1 MADDYFTKAEKI
13 KQKVRNLD
21 WEKKIKLLEKDFED
35 KKFSKEEFLDKKRQV
50 YSEVLDQ
57 MSEINQEKMKLNKD
71 HSAEP
76 IEDDYLS
83 DEDLE
88 IFQEQLTPF
97 QYMSLTKDYLGE
109 FDSQDIVF
117 SDDFRKFENLENFVH
132 WECVKK
138 IEKLRIHNNYFSCE
152 FMDKNELVIKDI
164 ACLNELSKLEELVF
178 DDEGNLGDRIKVDY
192 FSSKQLS
199 NIKQL
204 EIHGLWDLSFLQNSF
219 SDNHNIYETLEII
232 KNDLKTLER
241 AVYSGSIEATTSTNE
256 QSNIELDSNSED
268 VLTRHLLKLSEVED
282 QFRQLTNKFEEINF
296 KLDKLSN
303 RLSKIQADNQI
314 RFQDIESAITSGA
327 ITTQL
332 SSKPKTDSKSEILP
346 GSSQPQDLG
355 SISYKDTETSETS
368 QQIQSVNTTATVL
381 TETFQAEEKILPQE
395 LSPKKQYE
403 FATSFLKVG
412 DYSTAERAFR
422 EFVLSNSE
430 HELAGSAQ
438 YWYAETFRIRQLYT
452 DAASAYLEGYQKYP
466 KGNKAPINLLKLGV
480 SMVQIGEKDQGCKM
494 INGVELQYPKANQ
507 SVIQKAKY
515 ESKKFECIKED
526 S

>member
-1 MADDYFTKAEKI
+1 MRFT
-13 KQKVRNLD
+13 L
-21 WEKKIKLLEKDFED
+21 KLIFI
-35 KKFSKEEFLDKKRQV
+35 
-50 YSEVLDQ
+50 VLF
-57 MSEINQEKMKLNKD
+57 N
-71 HSAEP
+71 
-76 IEDDYLS
+76 
-83 DEDLE
+83 
-88 IFQEQLTPF
+88 
-97 QYMSLTKDYLGE
+97 
-109 FDSQDIVF
+109 
-117 SDDFRKFENLENFVH
+117 
-132 WECVKK
+132 
-138 IEKLRIHNNYFSCE
+138 
-152 FMDKNELVIKDI
+152 
-164 ACLNELSKLEELVF
+164 
-178 DDEGNLGDRIKVDY
+178 
-192 FSSKQLS
+192 
-199 NIKQL
+199 
-204 EIHGLWDLSFLQNSF
+204 LSFLQNSF

-241 AVYSGSIEATTSTNE
+241 AVYSGSIEINTSSNE

-314 RFQDIESAITSGA
+314 RFQDIESSISSGE

-332 SSKPKTDSKSEILP
+332 SSKPKTDVTKSEILP

-355 SISYKDTETSETS
+355 TISYKDTETSETS
-368 QQIQSVNTTATVL
+368 QQIQSVDTTATVV
-381 TETFQAEEKILPQE
+381 TETFQAEEKILPQD
-395 LSPKKQYE
+395 LSPEKQYE

-466 KGNKAPINLLKLGV
+466 KGTKAPINLLKLGV

>member
-1 MADDYFTKAEKI
+1 MRFT
-13 KQKVRNLD
+13 
-21 WEKKIKLLEKDFED
+21 
-35 KKFSKEEFLDKKRQV
+35 
-50 YSEVLDQ
+50 
-57 MSEINQEKMKLNKD
+57 
-71 HSAEP
+71 
-76 IEDDYLS
+76 
-83 DEDLE
+83 
-88 IFQEQLTPF
+88 
-97 QYMSLTKDYLGE
+97 
-109 FDSQDIVF
+109 
-117 SDDFRKFENLENFVH
+117 
-132 WECVKK
+132 
-138 IEKLRIHNNYFSCE
+138 
-152 FMDKNELVIKDI
+152 
-164 ACLNELSKLEELVF
+164 SKLIILILF
-178 DDEGNLGDRIKVDY
+178 Y
-192 FSSKQLS
+192 
-199 NIKQL
+199 
-204 EIHGLWDLSFLQNSF
+204 LSFLQNSF

-241 AVYSGSIEATTSTNE
+241 AVYSGSIEVKTSSNE

-314 RFQDIESAITSGA
+314 RFQDIESALSSGD

-332 SSKPKTDSKSEILP
+332 SSKPKTDTKSEILP

-368 QQIQSVNTTATVL
+368 QQIQSVDTTATVV
-381 TETFQAEEKILPQE
+381 TETFQAEEKILPQD
-395 LSPKKQYE
+395 LSQKKQYE

-422 EFVLSNSE
+422 EFVLDNSE

>member
-1 MADDYFTKAEKI
+1 MRFT
-13 KQKVRNLD
+13 L
-21 WEKKIKLLEKDFED
+21 KLILIILF
-35 KKFSKEEFLDKKRQV
+35 
-50 YSEVLDQ
+50 
-57 MSEINQEKMKLNKD
+57 N
-71 HSAEP
+71 
-76 IEDDYLS
+76 
-83 DEDLE
+83 
-88 IFQEQLTPF
+88 
-97 QYMSLTKDYLGE
+97 
-109 FDSQDIVF
+109 
-117 SDDFRKFENLENFVH
+117 
-132 WECVKK
+132 
-138 IEKLRIHNNYFSCE
+138 
-152 FMDKNELVIKDI
+152 
-164 ACLNELSKLEELVF
+164 
-178 DDEGNLGDRIKVDY
+178 
-192 FSSKQLS
+192 
-199 NIKQL
+199 
-204 EIHGLWDLSFLQNSF
+204 LSFLQNSF

-241 AVYSGSIEATTSTNE
+241 AVYSGSIEINTSSSSE
-256 QSNIELDSNSED
+256 SSNIGLDNNSED

-314 RFQDIESAITSGA
+314 RFQDIESAISSGEISA
-327 ITTQL
+327 KLT
-332 SSKPKTDSKSEILP
+332 SKPKIDTKNEILP

-355 SISYKDTETSETS
+355 TITYKDTETSETS
-368 QQIQSVNTTATVL
+368 QQIQSVDTTATVV
-381 TETFQAEEKILPQE
+381 TETFQAEEKILPQD

-422 EFVLSNSE
+422 EFVLDNDE

-466 KGNKAPINLLKLGV
+466 KGSKAPINLLKLGV